1 MSTGLLQVLSPKGH
15 LEFNW
20 DKHDLES
27 VRAVSDKFSELTKK
41 NGFRAFKMN
50 EDGSQG
56 EQVDDFDPEAGRY
69 LLSPPL
75 RGG

>member
-1 MSTGLLQVLSPKGH
+1 MSTGLMEVLGSTGH
-15 LEFNW
+15 LEFAW

-27 VRAVSDKFSELTKK
+27 VRAIGDRFAELKK
-41 NGFRAFKMN
+41 KGFIAFKMN
-50 EDGSQG
+50 EDGSKG
-56 EQVDDFDPEAGRY
+56 EQVDAFDPEAGRY

>member
-1 MSTGLLQVLSPKGH
+1 MPTGLMEVLDPTGH
-15 LEFNW
+15 LEFAW

-27 VRAVSDKFSELTKK
+27 VRAVGDKFADMKK
-41 NGFRAFKMN
+41 KGFRAFKMN
-50 EDGSQG
+50 EDGSKG